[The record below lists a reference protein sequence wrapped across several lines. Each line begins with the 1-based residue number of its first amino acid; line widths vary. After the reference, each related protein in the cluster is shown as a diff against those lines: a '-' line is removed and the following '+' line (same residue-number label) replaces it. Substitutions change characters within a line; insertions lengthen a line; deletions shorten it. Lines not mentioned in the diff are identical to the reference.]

1 MNDESVLEVRDVH
14 TYYGDSYVL
23 QGMSLK
29 VAKGTIVAVL
39 GRNGVGKT
47 TLIRSIM
54 GFTQARMGAIVFK
67 GEDVTHLPP
76 YRIIKMGMGLVPQ
89 GRRIFSSLDV
99 RENLNVA
106 ARNESPTGWSLSR
119 IFDAFPR
126 LRERSHH
133 RGNKLSGGEQQMLAS
148 ARALIGN
155 PEFLLMDEPS
165 EGLAPLMV
173 RELGQVVRQL
183 RDEGLSILLVEQNL
197 PFALSLADYVYVMTK
212 GKIVYQSTP
221 QELRSDEDV
230 KRNHLGI

>member
-29 VAKGTIVAVL
+29 VGKGTIVAVL

-54 GFTQARMGAIVFK
+54 GFTQARRGAIVFK
-67 GEDVTHLPP
+67 GEDVTHFPP

-89 GRRIFSSLDV
+89 GRRIFASLDV

-173 RELGQVVRQL
+173 RELGQVIRQL

-197 PFALSLADYVYVMTK
+197 PFALTLADYVYVMTK